1 MAISCRIIPDRY
13 RKGLIPFVAAI
24 CMVGTTSFASAGE
37 ADVVEVEAVRAWW
50 GASFRFDVTVRHAD
64 AGWDHY
70 ADKWEV
76 LTPDGAILATRV
88 LGHPHVD
95 EQPFTRSLTGVRVP
109 EGITSVIVRAHDS
122 VHGLGGT
129 EMKVELVR

>member
-1 MAISCRIIPDRY
+1 MAISCRIISGRY

-24 CMVGTTSFASAGE
+24 CMVGTASFASAGE
-37 ADVVEVEAVRAWW
+37 ADVVEVEAVRA
-50 GASFRFDVTVRHAD
+50 GDASFRFDVTVRHAD

-70 ADKWEV
+70 ADKWEI
-76 LTPDGAILATRV
+76 LTPDGAVLARRI

-109 EGITSVIVRAHDS
+109 EGITRVIVRAHDS

-129 EMKVELVR
+129 EVKVELVR